1 MPNEIIIY
9 WDEQD
14 GDNIGWA
21 YRTESDSGAVEADDL
36 PSAIEETC
44 RLLGANL
51 EEGDFACEP
60 LREVSRCGVAHYTA
74 PDCPECGA
82 QNPMYAEHGHTDGPR
97 EYHAACWQTP
107 ETAQC
112 SN

>member
-1 MPNEIIIY
+1 MPTEIIVY
-9 WDEQD
+9 WDEQNS
-14 GDNIGWA
+14 DNIGWA
-21 YRTESDSGAVEADDL
+21 YRTESDSGAVEADGL
-36 PSAIEETC
+36 SSAIEETC

-51 EEGDFACEP
+51 GLGDFACEAV
-60 LREVSRCGVAHYTA
+60 EGGVAHYTA
-74 PDCPECGA
+74 PDCPECGS